1 MGTVT
6 FLGID
11 AGTTR
16 IKAALTDLEGNT
28 IDIVSLSVP
37 VLSPFNGACEINMN
51 ALWDQV
57 CVMTNQLAKR
67 NPKGF
72 ENIAGIGITGQGD
85 GMWPIDEDGVP
96 VRNAIL
102 WNDTRA
108 KYLTI
113 ENIDKINETCI
124 KNYVTPI
131 FTGGPNL
138 LLKWLKVNERE
149 NYDKTASVLHCKDWL
164 NYKLTGQIKTDYSDA
179 STALIN
185 VFDKKYVWEIF
196 DLLGLEDYERRFPD
210 IVKSTDIIGTIT
222 KTASLATGIKEG
234 IPVIAGALDIA
245 AVGLGVGS
253 NKIGDACTILGTTLG
268 NTIILEKSQVDHRD
282 TKGSA
287 LCHIIPENYIR
298 LMGALS
304 GTSTLDWV
312 RNTLVP
318 DMTFTEIE
326 ENISKIPIGSEGV
339 MYHPYIYGER
349 APFRNPFACGGFY
362 GLNYRHN
369 KFNMVRAAYEGLVLS
384 LYDCYQS
391 LPEVNNAVNVSG
403 GGSESNFLCQMVA
416 DCLGKIVLRPSIKE
430 LGINGIVTALKVGLG
445 YTSDFSEHIVKNV
458 DKFEPNMD
466 NHLEFQNIYSIFRN
480 LKTSTEGYWN
490 ERANLLKSKN
500 QYK

>member
-1 MGTVT
+1 MSGAT

-16 IKAALTDLEGNT
+16 IKAALIDFEGNT
-28 IDIVSLSVP
+28 IDIIGLPVP
-37 VLSPFNGACEINMN
+37 VMNPFDGACEINMN
-51 ALWDQV
+51 ALWEEF
-57 CVMTNQLAKR
+57 CVITKELAKR
-67 NPKGF
+67 NPECF

-85 GMWPIDEDGVP
+85 GMWPIDKDGEP

-102 WNDTRA
+102 WNDTRT

-113 ENIDKINETCI
+113 KNIDKINEACI
-124 KNYVTPI
+124 KNCVTPI
-131 FTGGPNL
+131 FAGGPNI
-138 LLKWLKVNERE
+138 LLKWLQVNERE
-149 NYDKTASVLHCKDWL
+149 NYDKTAWVLHCKDWL

-185 VFDKKYVWEIF
+185 VFNKKYVWEIF

-210 IVKSTDIIGTIT
+210 IVASTDIVGTVT
-222 KTASLATGIKEG
+222 KTASLKAGIKEG

-268 NTIILEKSQVDHRD
+268 NTIILEKSQVDHSD

-312 RNTLVP
+312 RSILVP
-318 DMTFTEIE
+318 DMNFAEIE
-326 ENISKIPIGSEGV
+326 ENIKCIPIGSEGV

-349 APFRNPFACGGFY
+349 APFRNPFACGGFN
-362 GLNYRHN
+362 GLNSRHN
-369 KFNMVRAAYEGLVLS
+369 KYHMVRAAYEGLVLS

-391 LPEVNNAVNVSG
+391 LPEVNDCVYVSG
-403 GGSESNFLCQMVA
+403 GGSESDFLCSMVA
-416 DCLGKIVLRPSIKE
+416 DCLGKTILRSSIKE
-430 LGINGIVTALKVGLG
+430 LGINGIVMTLKVGLG
-445 YTSDFSEHIVKNV
+445 YTVDFSQHNVKSI
-458 DKFEPNMD
+458 DRFEPNME
-466 NHLEFQNIYSIFRN
+466 NHLKFQNIYRIFQN
-480 LKTSTEGYWN
+480 LKISMEGYWN
-490 ERANLLKSKN
+490 ERANLLNSN
-500 QYK
+500 S